1 MVGMKMT
8 FYLFHTVLITPSEVC
23 WPCTFVH
30 ALQLLTLGLGLGV
43 QTFAWASA
51 PNESRIDKDV
61 ASEDEK

>member
-1 MVGMKMT
+1 MLAVR
-8 FYLFHTVLITPSEVC
+8 VC
-23 WPCTFVH
+23 ACT
-30 ALQLLTLGLGLGV
+30 AMLLLGLGLGV